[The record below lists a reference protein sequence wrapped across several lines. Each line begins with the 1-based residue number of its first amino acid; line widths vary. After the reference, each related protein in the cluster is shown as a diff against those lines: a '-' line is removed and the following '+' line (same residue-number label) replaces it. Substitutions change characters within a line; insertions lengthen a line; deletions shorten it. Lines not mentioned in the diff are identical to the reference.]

1 MINKTSKRLL
11 DSKITVDNDI
21 KSNAIKIAKDC
32 SGCLNFSGSFDMRIK
47 NPKTKLILWQYA
59 NSASIITLLCQENWN

>member
-11 DSKITVDNDI
+11 DSKITVDNNI
-21 KSNAIKIAKDC
+21 KSNVIKIAKDC

-47 NPKTKLILWQYA
+47 NPKAKLIL
-59 NSASIITLLCQENWN
+59 